1 MSTDRSDQVEPASG
15 SRPTC
20 SSDASSA
27 PARRPNESDEQ
38 AAERRALAERLGR
51 IRHKVMVL
59 SGKGGVGKSTVAV
72 NLAVALARAGRRVG
86 LLDVDLH
93 GPSVPR
99 MLGLEGRRVEV
110 RGGAIVPVT
119 AGGLKV
125 LSVGFLLPERDAPVI
140 WRGPMKMQV
149 IRQFLADVEWGDL
162 DWLVIDSPPGTG
174 DEPLSVCQLV
184 DGADGAVLVTTP
196 QEVALADVRRSVNF
210 CRQLGLPVLGVLEN
224 MSGFAC
230 PHCGRTTPLFG
241 AGGGERMADE
251 MGVPL
256 LGRIPI
262 DPQMVEACDAGT
274 PYIER
279 FPESAAA
286 KAFERAVAPLLALD
300 VAGGAGAV
308 TAAAAAAAP
317 AESIASK
324 EKRIMRIAIPLA
336 DGKLAVHF
344 GHCREFALVDVDPH
358 TGIVAGT
365 ATVEPPP
372 HAPGVLPKWLA
383 EQGAQV
389 IIAGGMGQ
397 RAQDL
402 FAQEGIATVVGAPAK
417 TPADLVADYV
427 AGTLEAGTNL
437 CDH

>member
-1 MSTDRSDQVEPASG
+1 
-15 SRPTC
+15 
-20 SSDASSA
+20 
-27 PARRPNESDEQ
+27 
-38 AAERRALAERLGR
+38 
-51 IRHKVMVL
+51 MVL

-99 MLGLEGRRVEV
+99 MLGLEGRGVEV

-140 WRGPMKMQV
+140 WRGPMKMNV

-196 QEVALADVRRSVNF
+196 QEVALADVRKSVNF

-279 FPESAAA
+279 FPASAAA

-300 VAGGAGAV
+300 AAGDAQAATENAAV
-308 TAAAAAAAP
+308 TGAAAQAAP
-317 AESIASK
+317 TESMTSK
-324 EKRIMRIAIPLA
+324 EQPIMRIAIPLA

-358 TGIVAGT
+358 TGIVQGT
-365 ATVEPPP
+365 ATAEPPP

-383 EQGAQV
+383 EQGAQI
-389 IIAGGMGQ
+389 IIAGGMGR

-417 TPADLVADYV
+417 TPGDLVADYV